1 MATPH
6 GEILFGCLNYT
17 WEMIDLAIADLS
29 YEQLAQMP
37 TKDVNSIAWT
47 LWHMSR
53 VFDTLI
59 SVHLINEPQKWVSE
73 NWESEFNIPRGLENR
88 GVGWSIEE
96 VAKWVPPQKH
106 ILIGYYESVKSLMT
120 SYIQE
125 LTQTEVNKTVMIPS
139 IVEPNSSLGFALGR
153 RLWDYVT
160 HAGQISYIRGLIVG
174 PGWYI
179 R

>member
-1 MATPH
+1 
-6 GEILFGCLNYT
+6 
-17 WEMIDLAIADLS
+17 
-29 YEQLAQMP
+29 
-37 TKDVNSIAWT
+37 
-47 LWHMSR
+47 
-53 VFDTLI
+53 
-59 SVHLINEPQKWVSE
+59 
-73 NWESEFNIPRGLENR
+73 
-88 GVGWSIEE
+88 
-96 VAKWVPPQKH
+96 
-106 ILIGYYESVKSLMT
+106 MT